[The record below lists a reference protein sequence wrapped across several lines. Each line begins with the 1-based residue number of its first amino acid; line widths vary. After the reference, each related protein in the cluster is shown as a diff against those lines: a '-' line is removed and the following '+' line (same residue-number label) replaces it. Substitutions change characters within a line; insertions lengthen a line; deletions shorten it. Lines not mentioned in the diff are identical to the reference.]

1 MKKREEKRGKHE
13 RNVTFEK
20 KFEIFFQVLFG
31 HPHDVQD

>member
-1 MKKREEKRGKHE
+1 MKKREEKRGNMKE
-13 RNVTFEK
+13 MK